1 MLALKPIYS
10 FHFFFFC
17 YQWDLFRYPDLDCFQ
32 TMIKRLYKKD
42 LEQVVYKYEV
52 YRQALQKEI
61 ERRQQ
66 PAPPRALTT
75 RALAELGDETSV

>member
-1 MLALKPIYS
+1 
-10 FHFFFFC
+10 
-17 YQWDLFRYPDLDCFQ
+17 
-32 TMIKRLYKKD
+32 MIKRLYKKD